1 MDLHVPNIFLKFDFT
16 IFKKTVINPQLTWG
30 KIGSEGTHVH
40 CILGSKIWYQSM
52 HSILKE

>member
-1 MDLHVPNIFLKFDFT
+1 MYHISFLKFDFT
-16 IFKKTVINPQLTWG
+16 IFKKTVINSQLTWG

-52 HSILKE
+52 HNILKE